1 MRGWYINGTLRKPF
15 LNLTVQFILYFSFD
29 SHLFR
34 NLIYRALY
42 HTLAG
47 HDFLKRRSVA
57 NLVSHFWWFRG
68 FIWMEENIK
77 VKDFESK

>member
-1 MRGWYINGTLRKPF
+1 MRIFIDNCLFCIPF
-15 LNLTVQFILYFSFD
+15 
-29 SHLFR
+29 
-34 NLIYRALY
+34 RALY

-77 VKDFESK
+77 VRDLELE

>member
-1 MRGWYINGTLRKPF
+1 MLTLGNFEIF
-15 LNLTVQFILYFSFD
+15 LS
-29 SHLFR
+29 
-34 NLIYRALY
+34 RALY

-77 VKDFESK
+77 VRDIELE

>member
-1 MRGWYINGTLRKPF
+1 MRIFIDNCLFCIPF
-15 LNLTVQFILYFSFD
+15 
-29 SHLFR
+29 
-34 NLIYRALY
+34 RALY

-77 VKDFESK
+77 VRD